1 MDCKELE
8 TSTNE
13 NGKQDSQLTE
23 IPSSDKIQEQDVVP
37 RKIPCLN
44 SELTND
50 IKIAVPESSS
60 NIYSQTTNEV
70 NDIDTKTEIDKVL
83 DCENNADSTISS
95 DVLGSVS
102 TEATKQINGNVGWS
116 EVCEKLAK
124 DIVDKGVDE
133 ILEEFYSLNY
143 GIEDVDLELFFNFV
157 NMSRNRYRDIVLKD
171 ATRIILEDEENDYIH
186 ANYVSTPSNNKR
198 FICCQAPLEQTTE
211 HFWKMVL
218 QEESEYI
225 FMLCHIVEEG
235 REKCHPYYPGE
246 VGQKLV
252 INKLTIENSGLEEH
266 PTEYG
271 LRVCVLKIYEDDL
284 LKKTVKHWQ
293 YVSWPDRKVPL
304 LSETIFYALDNMR
317 ISEKPIIVH
326 CSAGIGRTG
335 TVVFLENLLEKINNG
350 DIMKETPANVL
361 EAIRKQR
368 VMSVQTP
375 MQYLYTHRLLL
386 NHLLKE
392 GKIRESPELQKF
404 FREYDEKYDQHN

>member
-8 TSTNE
+8 TSNTGIKE
-13 NGKQDSQLTE
+13 QCDQLEGKTC
-23 IPSSDKIQEQDVVP
+23 SDKVSEHEVVP

-44 SELTND
+44 SEITED
-50 IKIAVPESSS
+50 IKSIVPESPSNSPQLKCQTDGKVVDMTTKEASIDGDENNSS
-60 NIYSQTTNEV
+60 NSDDTSKSSPI
-70 NDIDTKTEIDKVL
+70 IDAEHVKESDR
-83 DCENNADSTISS
+83 SS
-95 DVLGSVS
+95 
-102 TEATKQINGNVGWS
+102 EA
-116 EVCEKLAK
+116 CEKLAK
-124 DIVDKGVDE
+124 DIIDKGVDE
-133 ILEEFYSLNY
+133 ILAEFYTLNH
-143 GIEDVDLELFFNFV
+143 GIEDADLELFFNFV
-157 NMSRNRYRDIVLKD
+157 NMSRNRYRDIILKD
-171 ATRIILEDEENDYIH
+171 TTRIILEDEENDYIH
-186 ANYVSTPSNNKR
+186 ANYVSTPSNSKR

-218 QEESEYI
+218 QEGSEYI
-225 FMLCHIVEEG
+225 FMLCHIVEDG
-235 REKCHPYYPGE
+235 LQKCHPYYPDE
-246 VGQKLV
+246 VGGKLV
-252 INKLTIENSGLEEH
+252 VNKLTIENSELEEH
-266 PTEYG
+266 PAEHG
-271 LRVCVLKIYEDDL
+271 LKVSVLKIYEDGV

-317 ISEKPIIVH
+317 VSDKPIIVH

-361 EAIRKQR
+361 EGIRKQR

-392 GKIRESPELQKF
+392 RKIRETPELQRF
-404 FREYDEKYDQHN
+404 FREYDEEYDKHH